1 MSRFIYR
8 SNQGCGRTNVMF
20 CVQAG
25 QTFLSDKLCSRTN
38 VLVGQNI
45 SLGKQLQNKCRSYKR
60 RSHFRR
66 SQKVRA
72 TLFLLRTL
80 LVITYLILF
89 QIGNSFVSK
98 SGIFLALLPS
108 NEFPSFNQHRKEQQK
123 ILTLR
128 QNCFETFLKT
138 TIQCFLDCILWPYH

>member
-1 MSRFIYR
+1 VCIGWSTVLVGQTFWSNKRFCR
-8 SNQGCGRTNVMF
+8 TNFVVEQTFWSDKTSLWANNCRTNAGRTNV
-20 CVQAG
+20 VR
-25 QTFLSDKLCSRTN
+25 TF
-38 VLVGQNI
+38 VGR
-45 SLGKQLQNKCRSYKR
+45 KK
-60 RSHFRR
+60 F
-66 SQKVRA
+66 VPPF
-72 TLFLLRTL
+72 FLLRTL

-138 TIQCFLDCILWPYH
+138 TIQCFLDCVLWPYH

>member
-1 MSRFIYR
+1 MCIGWSTFFVGQTLK
-8 SNQGCGRTNVMF
+8 SNKRLCRTNFVVEQTFWSDKTSLWANNCRTNAGRTNV
-20 CVQAG
+20 VR
-25 QTFLSDKLCSRTN
+25 TF
-38 VLVGQNI
+38 VGR
-45 SLGKQLQNKCRSYKR
+45 KK
-60 RSHFRR
+60 F
-66 SQKVRA
+66 VPPF
-72 TLFLLRTL
+72 FLLRTL

-138 TIQCFLDCILWPYH
+138 TIQCFLDCVLWPYH